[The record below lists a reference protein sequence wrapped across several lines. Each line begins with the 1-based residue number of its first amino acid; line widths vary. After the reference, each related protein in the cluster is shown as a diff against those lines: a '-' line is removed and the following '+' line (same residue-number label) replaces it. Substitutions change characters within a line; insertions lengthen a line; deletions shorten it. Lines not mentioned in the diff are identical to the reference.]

1 MGTSTAPQCRAAHG
15 VSGREPRAGDQL
27 DDECD
32 DDEPDAECCCVSPM
46 MPHGTCSVPVIVF
59 PATVA
64 IRLIAGCRPDIIESE
79 TVDAA

>member
-1 MGTSTAPQCRAAHG
+1 
-15 VSGREPRAGDQL
+15 
-27 DDECD
+27 
-32 DDEPDAECCCVSPM
+32 M